1 MICGKCG
8 NNCGDNEVFC
18 GNCGAKLTPEAP
30 AAPAPEQQYQAPAQ
44 PQYQAPAQPQYQAP
58 AQPQYQQPYQQPYQ
72 APVQPNGGF
81 YSAAPTP
88 VEKKKKS
95 GKKAALITISIVL
108 ALALVAGAIIFIP
121 KLFKSGG
128 DKFKDIE
135 RTELSQ
141 ASDGITSLYN
151 EILPENDG
159 SSLTTTLKISIDD
172 SILGLLSQAGDFSWL
187 SDIGIESSRATT
199 DDSAAGDII
208 LSIGGKKV
216 LTADVKIDKSAGL
229 IYVQIPELS
238 DKYISF
244 DSSALERL
252 GYTFN
257 EPDFGFGF
265 NSYSGGASYRNIADL
280 GGLDVDEGAIQAIT
294 TAFPDSDTLSGL
306 IEKYGQIVIDS
317 IGETTKE
324 EKTLELN
331 GLSQSC
337 TSYYVNFDENQ
348 MKDTVKA
355 VLEEVKNDKDIKD
368 IVTKFAEAEAA
379 RYSGYDDWDYDDWD
393 LDDAETYGDD
403 DWDLDTDD
411 LDDWG
416 DDADDWGG
424 DYNPDDAYDM
434 FVQQIDQM
442 LEEID
447 KTERSENPRTLFDY
461 TVYTDSDDNVIGRD
475 FELKDGSL
483 IGIYDSLNYTS
494 RMVSDSDKVALEIKL
509 ERDGESLVNI
519 SGDGSGSTDSYTGD
533 CVVKAMIDGDD
544 AELIKAN
551 FKEFSFDDVREGKL
565 NGHVS
570 VSLGKDLADQLSS
583 RFGGDMTTSAITS
596 MIGQFSLDLDFDSS
610 GKLLDFDAAVSAAGQ
625 KLINVECRNSE
636 GSKLDT
642 RLPDRS
648 DVVEYDEYDE
658 ESILEWVKDWD
669 VDSFMDGLKDAGIP
683 SEICDQIEAAL
694 GQITKGDDYDDWDTW
709 DDDDDWDTWD
719 GWDYDEDEAPE
730 ETNG

>member
-8 NNCGDNEVFC
+8 NNCKDGEVFC
-18 GNCGAKLTPEAP
+18 GNCGAKLEQVS
-30 AAPAPEQQYQAPAQ
+30 PAPEQQQYQAPAQPQYQAPAQ

-72 APVQPNGGF
+72 APNGGF
-81 YSAAPTP
+81 YAAAPAAP
-88 VEKKKKS
+88 AEKKKKS

-108 ALALVAGAIIFIP
+108 ALALIAGAIIFVP

-151 EILPENDG
+151 EILPENGG

-187 SDIGIESSRATT
+187 SDIGIETSRATG
-199 DDSAAGDII
+199 DESAAGDVI

-216 LTADVKIDKSAGL
+216 LTADVKLDKTAGL

-244 DSSALERL
+244 DSSILENIPSIGGS
-252 GYTFN
+252 GY
-257 EPDFGFGF
+257 GFGF
-265 NSYSGGASYRNIADL
+265 NSYKGGASYRNILDL
-280 GGLDVDEGAIQAIT
+280 DGLNVDQEALQTIM
-294 TAFPDSDTLSGL
+294 TAFPDSETLTSL

-348 MKDTVKA
+348 MRDTVKA

-368 IVTKFAEAEAA
+368 IVTKLAQAEAA
-379 RYSGYDDWDYDDWD
+379 RYGGMDDWDYDDWD
-393 LDDAETYGDD
+393 LGDDTYDDDYDDWDFGDDTYGDD
-403 DWDLDTDD
+403 DYDDWDFDTDD

-416 DDADDWGG
+416 DDVDDWGG
-424 DYNPDDAYDM
+424 DYNPDNAYDM

-442 LEEID
+442 LEELN

-475 FELKDGSL
+475 FELKDGSMV
-483 IGIYDSLNYTS
+483 GMYDSLNYTS
-494 RMVSDSDKVALEIKL
+494 RMISDSDKVALEIKL

-519 SGDGSGSTDSYTGD
+519 SGDGSGSTGSYTGD
-533 CVVKAMIDGDD
+533 CIVKAMINGEE
-544 AELIKAN
+544 AELIKAD

-565 NGHVS
+565 NGHIS
-570 VSLGKDLADQLSS
+570 VSFGKDLADQFSE
-583 RFGGDMTTSAITS
+583 RFGGDMTSSAITS
-596 MIGQFSLDLDFDSS
+596 MLGQVSLDLDFDNS
-610 GKLLDFDAAVSAAGQ
+610 GTVLNFDAAVSAAGQ
-625 KLINVECRNSE
+625 KLVNVECRNTE

-658 ESILEWVKDWD
+658 DSILEWVEDWD
-669 VDSFMDGLKDAGIP
+669 VDSFIDGLKDAGIP
-683 SEICDQIEAAL
+683 SEICDSIEEAL
-694 GQITKGDDYDDWDTW
+694 GQAVRGRGYDDWD
-709 DDDDDWDTWD
+709 
-719 GWDYDEDEAPE
+719 Y
-730 ETNG
+730 

>member
-8 NNCGDNEVFC
+8 NNCGEGEVFC
-18 GNCGAKLTPEAP
+18 GNCGAKLEQVS
-30 AAPAPEQQYQAPAQ
+30 PAPEQQQYQAPAQ
-44 PQYQAPAQPQYQAP
+44 PQYQAPAQPQYQAPTQPQYQAP

-72 APVQPNGGF
+72 APNGGF
-81 YSAAPTP
+81 YAAAPAP

-108 ALALVAGAIIFIP
+108 ALALIAGAIIFVP
-121 KLFKSGG
+121 KLFKSG
-128 DKFKDIE
+128 DRFKDIE

-151 EILPENDG
+151 EILPSNGG

-187 SDIGIESSRATT
+187 SDIGIETSRATG
-199 DDSAAGDII
+199 DESAAGDVI

-216 LTADVKIDKSAGL
+216 LTADVKVDKTAGL

-244 DSSALERL
+244 DSSILENIPSIGGS
-252 GYTFN
+252 GY
-257 EPDFGFGF
+257 GFGF
-265 NSYSGGASYRNIADL
+265 NSYKGGASYRNILDL
-280 GGLDVDEGAIQAIT
+280 DGLNVDQEALQTIM
-294 TAFPDSDTLSGL
+294 TAFPDSETLTSL

-348 MKDTVKA
+348 MRDTVKA

-368 IVTKFAEAEAA
+368 IVTKLAQAEAA
-379 RYSGYDDWDYDDWD
+379 RYGGMDDWDYDDWD
-393 LDDAETYGDD
+393 LGDDTYGDD
-403 DWDLDTDD
+403 YDDWDFGDDTYCDDDYDDWDFDTDD

-424 DYNPDDAYDM
+424 DYNPDNAYDM

-442 LEEID
+442 LEELN

-475 FELKDGSL
+475 FELKDGSMV
-483 IGIYDSLNYTS
+483 GMYDSLNYTS
-494 RMVSDSDKVALEIKL
+494 RMISDSDKVALEIKL

-519 SGDGSGSTDSYTGD
+519 SGDGSGSTGSYTGD
-533 CVVKAMIDGDD
+533 CVVKAMINGEE
-544 AELIKAN
+544 AELVKAD

-570 VSLGKDLADQLSS
+570 ISFGKDLADQFSE
-583 RFGGDMTTSAITS
+583 RFGGNMTSSAITS
-596 MIGQFSLDLDFDSS
+596 MLGQVSLDLDFDNS
-610 GKLLDFDAAVSAAGQ
+610 GTVLNFDAAVSAAGQ
-625 KLINVECRNSE
+625 KLVNVECRNTE

-658 ESILEWVKDWD
+658 DSILEWVEDWD
-669 VDSFMDGLKDAGIP
+669 VDSFIDGLKDAGIP
-683 SEICDQIEAAL
+683 SEICDSIEEAL
-694 GQITKGDDYDDWDTW
+694 GQAVRGGDYDDWD
-709 DDDDDWDTWD
+709 
-719 GWDYDEDEAPE
+719 Y
-730 ETNG
+730 